1 METLNGTWVRFGVFP
16 ALTPKIEFKLFK
28 LFHQTTMALKFH
40 AGLADPLTFQ
50 SDRTVGEFGGLSYSL
65 VIFQPSHFFNL
76 KKSGWFELICMGG
89 FPEPDTDN
97 EALHSPHAPGTL
109 AAGAPRGV
117 TLRSRH
123 ASVSVLETMSTSSES
138 TASTGIEEDDDF
150 PPGSF
155 PPPQQAALLTVSL
168 RSIGSMRRI
177 VQHGHHKQ
185 S

>member
-1 METLNGTWVRFGVFP
+1 
-16 ALTPKIEFKLFK
+16 
-28 LFHQTTMALKFH
+28 
-40 AGLADPLTFQ
+40 
-50 SDRTVGEFGGLSYSL
+50 
-65 VIFQPSHFFNL
+65 
-76 KKSGWFELICMGG
+76 MGG

-97 EALHSPHAPGTL
+97 DSALHSPHAPTL

-177 VQHGHHKQ
+177 VQQGHHKQ